1 MNTYADV
8 DIYKVMEKSCPY
20 CNIEADIC
28 SASLS
33 SLRLGILTRLNYC
46 GGDNY
51 DNCAI
56 CLAKNL
62 RRR

>member
-20 CNIEADIC
+20 CNIEADVC
-28 SASLS
+28 VASLT
-33 SLRLGILTRLNYC
+33 SLKLETLMRLNYC
-46 GGDNY
+46 SSDNY
-51 DNCAI
+51 DNCPI
-56 CLAKNL
+56 FLAKNL